1 MERPRKKSSSAESYQ
16 GDLYRR
22 MDEFRRQGI
31 LSDIILVVDNE
42 EFPAH
47 KSVLAASSEYFLSLF
62 TSDMK
67 EKQKLKV
74 KLEGFKPFV
83 MNDLLSYIYTGQAEI
98 TDENAKELVF
108 AGDYLLIESLK
119 EKGTFY
125 LEDTLSPS
133 NCLSLRAFSEKYV
146 CDELKR
152 KSESFILDNFVAV
165 SKSEEFLCLGSSE
178 IEKLIS
184 MDDLI
189 VETEEQVYEAVI
201 SWVKHDIQK
210 RKEDFAR
217 LLSKLRLGSMS
228 KYYLAEYVENEELVS
243 ENLECTRLLYKAMKS
258 FAIFATQGKL
268 TGDICKIR
276 RCLDSNIK
284 AIVTIWGPGDE
295 LRSSTQCY
303 VPSVNQWFNL
313 APMLIPRFSHGAV
326 ACEGFIYTV
335 GGVSL
340 NGHLS
345 SMERYDY
352 R

>member
-1 MERPRKKSSSAESYQ
+1 MEKPRKKSSSAESYQ

-119 EKGTFY
+119 KKGTFY

-184 MDDLI
+184 MDDL
-189 VETEEQVYEAVI
+189 
-201 SWVKHDIQK
+201 S
-210 RKEDFAR
+210 
-217 LLSKLRLGSMS
+217 
-228 KYYLAEYVENEELVS
+228 
-243 ENLECTRLLYKAMKS
+243 
-258 FAIFATQGKL
+258 
-268 TGDICKIR
+268 
-276 RCLDSNIK
+276 
-284 AIVTIWGPGDE
+284 
-295 LRSSTQCY
+295 
-303 VPSVNQWFNL
+303 
-313 APMLIPRFSHGAV
+313 LIH
-326 ACEGFIYTV
+326 I
-335 GGVSL
+335 
-340 NGHLS
+340 
-345 SMERYDY
+345 
-352 R
+352 